1 MDDEYSS
8 SSSEETGDEFKP
20 YKKSKQESSCSES
33 SDDGDLKE
41 KSVQQQKMEF
51 SEVLEADG
59 IWRSGPYFI
68 NFRKKEMET
77 IVKLGARTSTDV
89 SNFVLP
95 KFEKSGSKFAS
106 FDVSS
111 GIYND
116 SLKWSRKEKGKPVIK
131 PRKRLIS
138 LAGEQF
144 EVTSFCSPLCS
155 SFKKY
160 VDSLSKKVREEL
172 AGKTIKSVF
181 ENLKKIHPELT
192 ITPRSSECVQL
203 LRHLHAARSSQKS
216 FDESRRRFHSWKWN
230 WRRVDLLR
238 DVVKYGT
245 QDEPADRELLAALAH
260 TRWLMLSVE
269 SGNPHPE
276 SLVDLHEQFGRAN
289 ICRAA
294 LASYDGMYFLF
305 KWNQKEQKG

>member
-1 MDDEYSS
+1 MRCWTEM
-8 SSSEETGDEFKP
+8 GRNL
-20 YKKSKQESSCSES
+20 KQ
-33 SDDGDLKE
+33 
-41 KSVQQQKMEF
+41 
-51 SEVLEADG
+51 
-59 IWRSGPYFI
+59 I
-68 NFRKKEMET
+68 
-77 IVKLGARTSTDV
+77 
-89 SNFVLP
+89 
-95 KFEKSGSKFAS
+95 
-106 FDVSS
+106 
-111 GIYND
+111 
-116 SLKWSRKEKGKPVIK
+116 SRKEFSRRINSGKEARRFNK
-131 PRKRLIS
+131 RKYTSSSRNNDDRTLLGFARGKTS
-138 LAGEQF
+138 EQN
-144 EVTSFCSPLCS
+144 ETSFDGENSVIS
-155 SFKKY
+155 SNIDMTETTIRTPTEI
-160 VDSLSKKVREEL
+160 VDSDDTMIDSACDETEKQ
-172 AGKTIKSVF
+172 
-181 ENLKKIHPELT
+181 T

-216 FDESRRRFHSWKWN
+216 FDESRRRFHSWKRN